1 MKLNQQQIHF
11 FHTFGYLIVRRA
23 FSPFETAQIVEAFEW
38 SIQNFSGGMEHD
50 GSRRTMFPGPIE
62 HHENLCALM
71 DHPVILGLIGGVTGE
86 EFYYAGGDGNYYC
99 GDTHWHP
106 DGGWGRLLATK
117 TVFYLDSL
125 TSDSGALRV
134 IPGSHHANHIIRR
147 TKINI
152 DNSMIYS
159 VCRQKIF
166 QAALLFRRILA
177 MWSSSIMIC
186 TMPLSVAGSVDGCL
200 Q

>member
-1 MKLNQQQIHF
+1 MKLNQQQINF
-11 FHTFGYLIVRRA
+11 FHTFGYLIVQRA
-23 FSPFETAQIVEAFEW
+23 FSHFETTQIIEAFEW
-38 SIQNFSGGMEHD
+38 SIQNFGGGMEHD

-117 TVFYLDSL
+117 TAFYLDSL

-134 IPGSHHANHIIRR
+134 IPGS
-147 TKINI
+147 
-152 DNSMIYS
+152 
-159 VCRQKIF
+159 
-166 QAALLFRRILA
+166 
-177 MWSSSIMIC
+177 
-186 TMPLSVAGSVDGCL
+186 LSYYTSCED
-200 Q
+200 